1 MFLGIFF
8 EASSYVHISLGFY
21 LEPGFQTEVETTPLK
36 PGWMIREKEKSS
48 LLGLLV
54 GKKTFVHTAFQMKFA
69 CGD

>member
-8 EASSYVHISLGFY
+8 EASSYVHISLGFC

-54 GKKTFVHTAFQMKFA
+54 GKKHLFTLLFR
-69 CGD
+69 